1 MQIELIKDS
10 NPKQF
15 TFNLNEYYFK
25 LFSIIIS
32 NQQTT
37 FTYEAILTFI
47 ETLQI
52 ISFSYNDVYISYW
65 PTNSIPTYFNSFSKY
80 FIITSFFKGNSTSLY
95 SIGFFLSTL
104 TILLYTVIS
113 VIVAITSDKTLT
125 KRKSALVLFLS
136 NTFSF
141 YNQILFLP
149 LLNTLLSVFNCTNNI
164 NYYNSSMHCNG
175 SLYLAYIVIGVLF
188 SVILLYFTFLA
199 YIVCYDP
206 LYQHKNILCKQ
217 TALPD
222 VAVLVLKCVLVLFS
236 EIWKEKLMFIVVYV
250 LLSIYIVMLFVSYV
264 DYYNNKKI
272 KLNLVMA
279 LIILCNSVC
288 LFLSK
293 ILYTTKFNSASL
305 LFIIESLV
313 VVVFIFITYDN
324 TIKNVNEKEYLR
336 SPKRGYISIENLI
349 RLFEE
354 SNLNNRKA
362 RILFEAYVSEHF
374 DTCEL
379 KQCALHLMMKDIKK
393 GKTNYH
399 SFFLQHITIKYKRLL
414 SKYPNNA
421 FIICMYAYF
430 IFSKLKQVPLGKA
443 MLDKSKKQSV
453 SICEAFLQYRI
464 AMYFELNV
472 NASKSIMNE
481 DDNSLSYNGLLT
493 QMKKLMLKITNNYN
507 LFWSALFF
515 SHQSAN
521 EDLTKINDCGT
532 EISKLSK
539 KVDDVYNDILKLKPN
554 DIHSTKCYG
563 EFLNMVLNDSDG
575 SLKCKNKIKE
585 IKADLIYGGNNAN
598 DSRVLNFDLKNISA
612 DDAQYLIVS
621 TNQYYFGTIINV
633 SLSFCAESGYT
644 KQDLLNQH
652 CNILIPQ
659 LFRTHHDIMLKKTHS
674 TFITHAIDNN
684 ERQRQYKTI
693 DTFYINKAQFL
704 VSAQIT
710 PAIIENENGSSFFIV
725 KIQHEDLAQK
735 YTNAQARGVLPKTCA
750 IITNNLYYIKHYTIE
765 TMSLLALDMVEDKRD
780 NLFMGN
786 YIREWGKSV
795 LKKGLDGL
803 NVTWCKKTTKHNV
816 NNRLS
821 CSDLPIVIGGKKIGR
836 YVRMTLDKVNSIT
849 NTPMMLQSNQGVNG
863 VCGVGSSGNMIKDD
877 FIPVL
882 EHKDKFMFDPNKNIY
897 KQIKRSDD
905 NVSSSN
911 DGEGDDNN
919 NTNKGGEVISF
930 TEQIKQ
936 KALEQIHYNKTH
948 NMSHDDDDSNADEYD
963 NDDDDYD
970 DEDAEDDDDDDD
982 NSNYESS
989 NAEEHKHSYNK
1000 SKDNESGDDINKSF
1014 FNPRTTN
1021 TIAIAD
1027 SNISNNRTTHSRYTK
1042 KISGT
1047 QTPQNKSLRHGYR
1060 LSTKT
1065 NNNQNNTNHGQSRL
1079 DDVYTVTLTNIK
1091 LFVYNFQTR
1100 QLELNNDT
1108 SNYVNQ
1114 VLKKIKELNDPS
1126 SANENKKTKPTQVL
1140 KSMSS
1145 NHFNTENKQLQQDK
1159 IIKQIKYSLKKN
1171 EAESMVLKLQI
1182 ISYMIFFI
1190 LIGFGAFILIYFN
1203 DIYNKLSENCKLI
1216 QYSYQLL
1223 RNCVYSVFLTR
1234 ELTLFGMPEYQITY
1248 QETEEYK
1255 HETFEMLSSL
1265 CAESQQMA
1273 DYIITTFVSISPQSE
1288 QLLFKNTLTL
1298 YMISDT
1304 LDIIS
1309 FDVTLNAAISQ
1320 ILSAQYLLANS
1331 PQNEIRPWSKA
1342 VFFTFLNS
1350 LNALYQGLLLQAD
1363 VYENEIIM
1371 NNDHNLMVTL
1381 IVVIVIGVIAC
1392 LFYVIISKVYFGVVS
1407 KKDDYLAVFYEINVD
1422 LIRMSLDRCEAF
1434 TQKLTYSSHE
1444 DGSVSETVNTSE
1456 MDTTDDTISIASQ
1469 FVSLNHKMSSKDSIS
1484 SSGSGSINNNNT
1496 SGNSNTNSNSNAS
1509 MNHSHKH
1516 KRITTKCT
1524 FEVFIIKLFLAISM
1538 SFCFIITLTI
1548 YVMSLN
1554 NFDYFEN
1561 NIVVFKASSKINT
1574 EFLMLFNLLRE
1585 YAFDPTQKVLYENI
1599 DTFLETELTLIYAHS
1614 IEAAG
1619 VINKCK
1625 TKLRKSFQEL
1635 YDSIHHGELCSY
1647 TDDFFTTTTTAN
1659 DCYNVASNATYYGLD
1674 VLRHFYVDEIKELKS
1689 MVDTNRT
1696 LMNSANVYINL
1707 TKYDKEEYWTYI
1719 NALTSEQKDMYDQY
1733 RPILFFNSEKHD
1745 KLLIIFKHVL
1755 MPVVDKL
1762 TTALI
1767 DNNENKRI
1775 ALKRLNNVIV
1785 IVYFCLLSVLFF
1797 TVWKHFERK
1806 VNSTIF
1812 KAKNLLIILP
1822 KQLLVG
1828 LDSIHKLFKINTQ
1841 VLNDDEDDIDDE
1853 DKHVS
1858 KIKSKKK
1865 VTK

>member
-1 MQIELIKDS
+1 MQIELIKDT
-10 NPKQF
+10 NPKHF
-15 TFNLNEYYFK
+15 SFNLNEYYFK
-25 LFSIIIS
+25 FYSIIIS

-37 FTYEAILTFI
+37 FIYEAILTFI
-47 ETLQI
+47 ETIQI

-80 FIITSFFKGNSTSLY
+80 FILTSFFKGRSTTLY
-95 SIGFFLSTL
+95 SIGYFLSII
-104 TILLYTVIS
+104 TILIYTTIS
-113 VIVAITSDKTLT
+113 FIIAITSDKTLT
-125 KRKSALVLFLS
+125 KRKSTLVLFLS

-149 LLNTLLSVFNCTNNI
+149 LLNTLLSIFNCNNNI
-164 NYYNSSMHCNG
+164 NYYNTSMQCNG
-175 SLYLAYIVIGVLF
+175 SLYIAYLILGVFFAIV
-188 SVILLYFTFLA
+188 LLYYTFLS

-206 LYQHKNILCKQ
+206 LYQHKNIMCKQ

-222 VAVLVLKCVLVLFS
+222 IAVLVLKCVLVLFS

-250 LLSIYIVMLFVSYV
+250 LLSIYVVMMFVAYV

-313 VVVFIFITYDN
+313 VVVFIFVTYEN
-324 TIKNVNEKEYLR
+324 TIKSVNEKEYLI

-393 GKTNYH
+393 GKNNFH

-453 SICEAFLQYRI
+453 SLCDAFLQYRI
-464 AMYFELNV
+464 SLYFELNV
-472 NASKSIMNE
+472 NCNKSIMNE
-481 DDNSLSYNGLLT
+481 DENSLSYNGLLA

-539 KVDDVYNDILKLKPN
+539 RVDDVYNDILKLKPN

-585 IKADLIYGGNNAN
+585 IKADLIYGGSNSNEN
-598 DSRVLNFDLKNISA
+598 GVLNFDLKNISA

-644 KQDLLNQH
+644 KHDLLNQH

-659 LFRTHHDIMLKKTHS
+659 MFRTHHDVMLKKTHS

-710 PAIIENENGSSFFIV
+710 PAIIENENGSSFYIV

-750 IITNNLYYIKHYTIE
+750 VITNNLYYIKHYTIE

-803 NVTWCKKTTKHNV
+803 NITWCKKTTKHNV
-816 NNRLS
+816 NNKFS

-836 YVRMTLDKVNSIT
+836 YVRMTLDKVNNAYVAGNSVT
-849 NTPMMLQSNQGVNG
+849 TTPNPMMISNQNNAGVNL
-863 VCGVGSSGNMIKDD
+863 IKDD

-897 KQIKRSDD
+897 KQLKKSED
-905 NVSSSN
+905 NTSSHNN
-911 DGEGDDNN
+911 DKVDA
-919 NTNKGGEVISF
+919 VSF

-936 KALEQIHYNKTH
+936 KALQQIHLNKTQ
-948 NMSHDDDDSNADEYD
+948 NISHEDDDEDDSNADEYD
-963 NDDDDYD
+963 NDDDYD
-970 DEDAEDDDDDDD
+970 DEDGEDEDD
-982 NSNYESS
+982 SNYESS
-989 NAEEHKHSYNK
+989 NTEHKSSHNK
-1000 SKDNESGDDINKSF
+1000 SKDNESIDDFNKSF
-1014 FNPRTTN
+1014 FTSNVPRIIST
-1021 TIAIAD
+1021 AD
-1027 SNISNNRTTHSRYTK
+1027 SGLNNRNAKYTK

-1047 QTPQNKSLRHGYR
+1047 QTPQGKSLKHGFK
-1060 LSTKT
+1060 LCTKA
-1065 NNNQNNTNHGQSRL
+1065 NNNQNNVNHGQSRL

-1091 LFVYNFQTR
+1091 LFIYNFQTR

-1140 KSMSS
+1140 KSISS
-1145 NHFNTENKQLQQDK
+1145 THFHTENRQLQQDK

-1182 ISYMIFFI
+1182 ISYLIFFI
-1190 LIGFGAFILIYFN
+1190 LIGFGVFILIYFN
-1203 DIYNKLSENCKLI
+1203 DIYNRLSENCKLI

-1234 ELTLFGMPEYQITY
+1234 ELSLFGMPEYEITY
-1248 QETEEYK
+1248 QETEYYK
-1255 HETFEMLSSL
+1255 QETFKTLSSL
-1265 CAESQQMA
+1265 CEQSQQMA
-1273 DYIITTFVSISPQSE
+1273 DYIITTFVSISQESE

-1309 FDVTLNAAISQ
+1309 FNVTLNAAISQ

-1331 PQNEIRPWSKA
+1331 SPSNIRPWSKA

-1363 VYENEIIM
+1363 VYEDEIIA
-1371 NNDHNLMVTL
+1371 NNDYNLTVTL
-1381 IVVIVIGVIAC
+1381 IVVIVIGIIAC
-1392 LFYVIISKVYFGVVS
+1392 VFYLIISKVYFGVVS

-1434 TQKLTYSSHE
+1434 TQKLTYSSNE
-1444 DGSVSETVNTSE
+1444 DGSVNETVNTSE
-1456 MDTTDDTISIASQ
+1456 MDTTNDSISLASQ
-1469 FVSLNHKMSSKDSIS
+1469 FVSLNHKMSSKDSL
-1484 SSGSGSINNNNT
+1484 SSGSGSINKNN
-1496 SGNSNTNSNSNAS
+1496 NTNSNSNTSSNSNAT
-1509 MNHSHKH
+1509 MNHSHKNR
-1516 KRITTKCT
+1516 RITTKCT
-1524 FEVFIIKLFLAISM
+1524 FEVFIIKTFLAVSM
-1538 SFCFIITLTI
+1538 SFCFVITLTI
-1548 YVMSLN
+1548 YVLSLN
-1554 NFDYFEN
+1554 NFEYFEN
-1561 NIVVFKASSKINT
+1561 NIIVFKASSKINT
-1574 EFLMLFNLLRE
+1574 EYLMLFNLLRE
-1585 YAFDPTQKVLYENI
+1585 YAFDPTQKILYENI
-1599 DTFLETELTLIYAHS
+1599 ETYLENELTMIYEHS
-1614 IEAAG
+1614 IEAAS
-1619 VINKCK
+1619 VINKRK

-1647 TDDFFTTTTTAN
+1647 ADNFFTMYNTSNTPHG
-1659 DCYNVASNATYYGLD
+1659 CFNVASNATYYGLD

-1696 LMNSANVYINL
+1696 KLQQENVFINL
-1707 TKYDKEEYWTYI
+1707 TKFDKDEYWTYI
-1719 NALTSEQKDMYDQY
+1719 NALTGDQKKTYEKY
-1733 RPILFFNSEKHD
+1733 NPIRFFNSAKHD

-1755 MPVVDKL
+1755 IPVIDKL

-1767 DNNENKRI
+1767 DNNENKRM
-1775 ALKRLNNVIV
+1775 ALKQLNNVIV
-1785 IVYFCLLSVLFF
+1785 IVYFCLLTVLFF

-1841 VLNDDEDDIDDE
+1841 VLNEEEEDIE
-1853 DKHVS
+1853 EEEKHVS
-1858 KIKSKKK
+1858 KSKSKTK
-1865 VTK
+1865 VSKQT